1 MQKGGSWLFCH
12 CVVIT
17 GNYDELVAPES
28 VDLNYV
34 AMWMQIDKLPP
45 GYRKKTLIT
54 NLIEKKVGTIVDVGE
69 TEIDGVNNF
78 VSVEVKLDI

>member
-1 MQKGGSWLFCH
+1 MGGPWLFCH
-12 CVVIT
+12 YVVTIE
-17 GNYDELVAPES
+17 NYDGLVAPES

-34 AMWMQIDKLPP
+34 VVWMQIDKLPP

-54 NLIEKKVGTIVDVGE
+54 NLIEKKVGTVVEVDE